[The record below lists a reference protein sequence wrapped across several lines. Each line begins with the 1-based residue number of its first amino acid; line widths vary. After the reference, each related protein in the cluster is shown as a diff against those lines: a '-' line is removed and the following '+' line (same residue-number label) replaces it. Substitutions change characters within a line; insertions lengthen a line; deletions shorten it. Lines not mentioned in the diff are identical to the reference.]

1 MSVITTATAEQGT
14 ERRTD
19 NGAALASL
27 RPPEAPGAQQGG
39 ARLPA
44 VWPRGPLCT
53 AAPWGQRGVSAPRI
67 AFQRTPSARRLSPL
81 LGCPPGPRPGASGQS
96 QSCPALCFV
105 PSHPG
110 RWPLL
115 VWHPRPSHRAPP
127 PWAVPSIRRS
137 CPMPAQLAPRLDP
150 GECDKEDAVP
160 PAPRFPAGRHCPP
173 CPGGKLSRT
182 VPRALCVCF
191 TFPADPA
198 RLAAVL
204 PASALLCLS
213 PSERSPWAAGH
224 ASCTSSPAPTRPTTR
239 DCEGPFH
246 RDGSGTREADVSP
259 SLRVL
264 TASPRAHASRLSA
277 ASSEPLLVIPG
288 LPWTCPRVASV
299 SPLT

>member
-115 VWHPRPSHRAPP
+115 VWHPRPSHRAPS
-127 PWAVPSIRRS
+127 PWAVSSIRRS

-160 PAPRFPAGRHCPP
+160 PAPVSLPGVNAPRAPAG
-173 CPGGKLSRT
+173 SS
-182 VPRALCVCF
+182 
-191 TFPADPA
+191 
-198 RLAAVL
+198 AA
-204 PASALLCLS
+204 LS
-213 PSERSPWAAGH
+213 P
-224 ASCTSSPAPTRPTTR
+224 
-239 DCEGPFH
+239 GPCV
-246 RDGSGTREADVSP
+246 SASP
-259 SLRVL
+259 SLR
-264 TASPRAHASRLSA
+264 TQPAWPPSCQPPPSCACHRQSA
-277 ASSEPLLVIPG
+277 ARGRPATLPARARPLRPG
-288 LPWTCPRVASV
+288 QPRGTARDHSIVTAAAPGRLTFPLPSGF
-299 SPLT
+299 